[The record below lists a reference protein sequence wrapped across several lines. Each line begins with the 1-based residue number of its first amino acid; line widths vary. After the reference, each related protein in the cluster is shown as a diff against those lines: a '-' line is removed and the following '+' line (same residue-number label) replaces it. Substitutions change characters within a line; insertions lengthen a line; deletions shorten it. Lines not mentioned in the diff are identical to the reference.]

1 MTGNKNFSETSVGM
15 YSLALYELSDEA
27 KVISEIEKQVI
38 SLIITGSDEKKA
50 ELESIKF
57 KEFIEKQIKDK
68 ILGPVNAPIF
78 RIKRKYRLR
87 LLVRGRKSLNL
98 QSSLSKIIS
107 KYKFP
112 HGIKLTV
119 DVDPINFN

>member
-1 MTGNKNFSETSVGM
+1 MIYKKKKSEIKFLSILHNFVKKIIFSIGLVFSAFLVFLVIYYFSSGLNKM
-15 YSLALYELSDEA
+15 YSPSNL
-27 KVISEIEKQVI
+27 VM
-38 SLIITGSDEKKA
+38 
-50 ELESIKF
+50 
-57 KEFIEKQIKDK
+57 QINDK

-78 RIKRKYRLR
+78 RIKRKYRVR
-87 LLVRGRKSLNL
+87 LLIRGRKSLIL

>member
-1 MTGNKNFSETSVGM
+1 MLERFVSLILTSEDEK
-15 YSLALYELSDEA
+15 LLYDEA
-27 KVISEIEKQVI
+27 LKFKNKLTSKISE
-38 SLIITGSDEKKA
+38 
-50 ELESIKF
+50 
-57 KEFIEKQIKDK
+57 K